1 MNDNSFNEVSYE
13 PEILEE
19 PTEPTP
25 VKHKKQ
31 KKNPDLMLRVLPIL
45 SALILLFTLIVTVT
59 VLLVNMHET
68 PDVPDQPT
76 VLQPPENAVKIPEYR
91 PRPSIAIT
99 SGAVAS
105 NAYLPAGIG
114 EDIPKYFESPTD
126 RVAKVN
132 AKAAV
137 LVELNGRSIV
147 AGRESDKKLPIA
159 SMTKVMTLLVC
170 LDYISEG
177 SEDELYRVISLQ
189 YNEALL
195 SGYNCAFI
203 DKSSNKT
210 QDVYVIDALY
220 GLVLE
225 SGADC
230 AYGLASHFAGSEAE
244 FVKKMNAK
252 AASLGMSSTTFTN
265 CVGKDDGGKN
275 LSTVRDVAAMFV
287 YALDNPLG
295 YEIISTSKWTCIG
308 AYYYQTLSSLVHTTA
323 PKNNRDYG
331 SISIVGGKSGLED
344 MALNCLVTLGTTE
357 DGARYVCVVAGTDNS
372 YTDTAAIYRN
382 LVE

>member
-19 PTEPTP
+19 TTEPTP
-25 VKHKKQ
+25 IKQ
-31 KKNPDLMLRVLPIL
+31 KKRTKNPDLMLRVLPIF

-59 VLLVNMHET
+59 VLLVNMQET
-68 PDVPDQPT
+68 PDAPDQPT
-76 VLQPPENAVKIPEYR
+76 VLQPPDNIVKIPEYR
-91 PRPSIAIT
+91 PRPSIATAVGAT
-99 SGAVAS
+99 SS
-105 NAYLPAGIG
+105 SAYLPSGVG
-114 EDIPKYFESPTD
+114 EEIPKYFEDPTD
-126 RVAKVN
+126 RLDKVN
-132 AKAAV
+132 AKAAA
-137 LVELNGRSIV
+137 LVRLNGRSVV
-147 AGRESDKKLPIA
+147 AGRELDKELPIA

-170 LDYISEG
+170 LDYINEG
-177 SEDELYRVISLQ
+177 GEDELYRVISLQ

-203 DKSSNKT
+203 EKNTNKS

-220 GLVLE
+220 GLILE

-230 AYGLASHFAGSEAE
+230 AYGLASHFAGSEAA

-252 AASLGMSSTTFTN
+252 AESLGMSATTFTN

-275 LSTVRDVAAMFV
+275 LSSVRDVAAMFV
-287 YALDNPLG
+287 YALDNPLA
-295 YEIISTSKWTCIG
+295 YEIISAPKWTCIG
-308 AYYYQTLSSLVHTTA
+308 AYYYQTLASLVHTTA

-331 SISIVGGKSGLED
+331 SISVVGGKSGLED
-344 MALNCLVTLGTTE
+344 MAQNCLVTLGETE